1 MTRITR
7 LFGIVLI
14 TLNAMSA
21 AAAETKLKLAL
32 NWKPEPQFGGFYAAE
47 LNKHYKTSGL
57 SVEIE
62 PGGAGTP
69 TVQMIAAGQ
78 RDFGLVSADELIL
91 SRARGSDVVALFAA
105 YQTNPQAIMVHA
117 DRNLNSLKDVYASDG
132 ILAVQKGLPYALYLT
147 RKYPKPKAKV
157 VPYLGGIANYL
168 ADKNY
173 AQQCFVTSEP
183 LAAEKKG
190 IKTKTFLVADEGYNP
205 YTTVLVTRESVLKAK
220 PEVVKALVKAVRA
233 GWSDYLAD
241 PESTNKYMNGLN
253 PSMDLAT
260 FKESADAQK
269 SLIETEETK
278 KRGLG
283 AMTEERWKTLAQ
295 QLLELKLIGKP
306 IDAKG
311 LFNNL

>member
-1 MTRITR
+1 MRSWVQIAA
-7 LFGIVLI
+7 VLLTI
-14 TLNAMSA
+14 FNAGMA
-21 AAAETKLKLAL
+21 DAVETKLKLAL
-32 NWKPEPQFGGFYAAE
+32 NWKPEPQFGGFYTAE
-47 LNKHYKTSGL
+47 LNKHYKNAGL
-57 SVEIE
+57 SVDVE

-105 YQTNPQAIMVHA
+105 YQTNPQGIMVHA
-117 DRNLNSLKDVYASDG
+117 DRKLNSLKDVYSSEG
-132 ILAVQKGLPYALYLT
+132 VLAIQKGLPYAMYLT
-147 RKYPKPKAKV
+147 KKYPNPKVKI

-168 ADKNY
+168 ADKNH

-190 IKTKTFLVADEGYNP
+190 TRTKTFLVAEEGYNP
-205 YTTVLVTRESVLKAK
+205 YTTVLITRESVLKAK

-233 GWSDYLAD
+233 GWRDYLDNA
-241 PESTNKYMNGLN
+241 EATNKMMNGLN

-260 FKESADAQK
+260 FTESAIAQRK
-269 SLIETEETK
+269 LIETDETK
-278 KRGLG
+278 KLGLG
-283 AMTEERWKTLAQ
+283 AMTEERWKTLVQ
-295 QLLELKLIGKP
+295 QLLDLKLISKP
-306 IDAKG
+306 IEAKG